1 VPAALVVFAAV
12 WITFHAVDALIVL
25 SPFALID
32 TLLVALRA
40 SVLAML
46 GFGSFT
52 STVAMPGAA
61 IVDVDHRAFRI
72 VRHTMQQPDGH

>member
-1 VPAALVVFAAV
+1 MVLVVFGAV

-46 GFGSFT
+46 ALSLLVSPILALLLCAPIILLSLLFAGW
-52 STVAMPGAA
+52 
-61 IVDVDHRAFRI
+61 
-72 VRHTMQQPDGH
+72 